1 MRYRN
6 TFIIIEQDLFHH
18 LETCVSEY
26 NRHYS
31 SDDPSK
37 ISMDIAVFFLNY
49 IRLKSIQYK
58 DKLVHGY
65 VRLHSKFLNDYL
77 KDQLKKYRTFLTE
90 KGYIKTI
97 PYNTDEGKS
106 IGYKVVSLDK
116 IKASQRR
123 QRKYVVYD
131 FINRTYE
138 DSLNKQL
145 EKHERSGSRKRSA
158 NRTTRHLTKWLS
170 EDHIQIDWENAFRWI
185 DENKK
190 LSDEKKYFYS
200 YAVERIRFEQWL
212 YSRSGK
218 DNRLHSNLTNL
229 PSDLRKFITI
239 TNTDKLVSLD
249 IRSSQPFLLA
259 GVFNL
264 LITDKD
270 MLFGLASKLKH
281 KTISDIFI
289 SIMNL
294 ISLESLIITDFKTY
308 INLVCN
314 SDIYNHVAGSLDE
327 KFVESIELKSID
339 GKFRDKV
346 YNPTKGLREEKDFED
361 LRTYCKTLT
370 LEYMYCSTENNLER
384 IEQIKQAYPKA
395 VNDFIHDFKY
405 CKELEV
411 PKSKRTKKQREKIKK
426 AKKSF
431 PQFLQ
436 QLEAGIMLDT
446 ITKEISKMYPYMF
459 MATIHDSIVIPKKYE
474 DKVKPYFR
482 KRLFEIFGIE
492 PEIKSE
498 DW

>member
-6 TFIIIEQDLFHH
+6 TFIIIEQDLFDH
-18 LETCVSEY
+18 LDASVLEY

-37 ISMDIAVFFLNY
+37 ISMDMAVFFLNY
-49 IRLKSIQYK
+49 IRLKSFQYK

-97 PYNTDEGKS
+97 PYNTDQGKS
-106 IGYKVVSLDK
+106 IGYKVVPLDK
-116 IKASQRR
+116 ITASKKR
-123 QRKYVVYD
+123 QRKYIVYD
-131 FINRTYE
+131 FLNRTDQKY
-138 DSLNKQL
+138 LNKQI
-145 EKHERSGSRKRSA
+145 EKHEGTESRKRSA
-158 NRTTRHLTKWLS
+158 DRTTRHLTKWLS
-170 EDHIQIDWENAFRWI
+170 EDHIQIEWENAFRWI

-200 YAVERIRFEQWL
+200 YAVERIRFEQWQ

-218 DNRLHSNLTNL
+218 DDRLHSNLTNL
-229 PSDLRKFITI
+229 PSDLRKFITV

-270 MLFGLASKLKH
+270 KLIGLASKLKH
-281 KTISDIFI
+281 KTISDIFL

-294 ISLESLIITDFKTY
+294 ISLESPIITDFKTY

-314 SDIYNHVAGSLDE
+314 SDIYNHVARGLDE
-327 KFVESIELKSID
+327 KFVESIEVKSRD
-339 GKFRDKV
+339 GKFRDTI
-346 YNPTKGLREEKDFED
+346 YNPATGKSKATDFKD
-361 LRTYCKTLT
+361 LRSYCKTLT

-384 IEQIKQAYPKA
+384 IEQIKQVYPKT

-446 ITKEISKMYPYMF
+446 ITKEISKMYPDMF

-474 DKVKPYFR
+474 DRVKPYFE